1 MYRVEYSGLVLAS
14 RVVMVCVVGGLA
26 SACSSDTMRFSDNA
40 FSNPFSTNPF
50 AAKPGAAETTG
61 SITATPVT
69 GVSAQ
74 TLPPPVAVTSQAL
87 PLPGVGAAAPRPL
100 SSAPVTGSVAG
111 WVAQGGSSIVL
122 AQGETL
128 RTLSDRYGVPEEAL
142 RQVNGLSA
150 SQPAPGTRLTIPV
163 YHAGAG
169 RPTAAAMT
177 PKAPEPRLQFTPGK
191 PPIASANAAAA
202 KGIDTATKAIDT
214 KSADA
219 KAAAT
224 KAAAEKAAAS
234 TALVPK
240 LNAGKTAEAKTTDL
254 KIADAKLAQNKAAQA
269 KAAEVK
275 AAPVKAVEPLAT
287 EAKKAEGKTAVEGKA
302 AVEVK
307 NADGKPG
314 ATQVPAAYA
323 PAALPADKEDTTGS
337 ISGQKSGAT
346 TEFRWPA
353 RGRVIAG
360 FGTRNGTGNDG
371 INIALPEGTPIKAA
385 EGGVVAY
392 AGNELKGYGN
402 LVLIRHPDGW
412 VSAYAHNSDV
422 KVKRGEQVKRGQVIA
437 TSGQTG
443 NVQSP
448 QLHFELRKGSTP
460 VDPMPHLSG
469 G

>member
-1 MYRVEYSGLVLAS
+1 MYRVDCSGLVLAS
-14 RVVMVCVVGGLA
+14 RVAMVCVVGALA
-26 SACSSDTMRFSDNA
+26 AACSSDTMRFSDNA

-50 AAKPGAAETTG
+50 AQKPSAAETTG
-61 SITATPVT
+61 SITPAPVT

-74 TLPPPVAVTSQAL
+74 TLPPPVPVTSQAL
-87 PLPGVGAAAPRPL
+87 PLPGVGTAAVRPQ

-128 RTLSDRYGVPEEAL
+128 RTLSDRYGVPEQAL
-142 RQVNGLSA
+142 RQVNGLGGG
-150 SQPAPGTRLTIPV
+150 QPAPGSRLTIPV

-169 RPTAAAMT
+169 RAAAAAMT

-191 PPIASANAAAA
+191 PPIASAGAAAA
-202 KGIDTATKAIDT
+202 KGIDTAAKAGETKA
-214 KSADA
+214 AEA
-219 KAAAT
+219 KATAA
-224 KAAAEKAAAS
+224 KAAAEKAAALKQS
-234 TALVPK
+234 
-240 LNAGKTAEAKTTDL
+240 GAKSIEV
-254 KIADAKLAQNKAAQA
+254 KPADAKLAQAKTAPVQAAEPKAASV
-269 KAAEVK
+269 KAAEPLTAEPRK
-275 AAPVKAVEPLAT
+275 AD
-287 EAKKAEGKTAVEGKA
+287 AKGEGKA

-307 NADGKPG
+307 GADGKPG
-314 ATQVPAAYA
+314 AIQVPAAYA